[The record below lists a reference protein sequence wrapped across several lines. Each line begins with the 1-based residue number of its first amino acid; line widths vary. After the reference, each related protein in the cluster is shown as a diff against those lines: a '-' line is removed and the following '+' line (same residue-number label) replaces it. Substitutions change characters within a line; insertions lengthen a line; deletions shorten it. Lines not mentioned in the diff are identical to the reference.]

1 MKSTKTVQ
9 AYGNTAAAKNRTSE
23 KTAKSNFADPIRIKE
38 QNPKDKPVDGVGIE
52 WDFRCPQY
60 DQRSSNFVNA
70 GMHYGVGHRQPVGHA
85 GNPKKEV
92 PVLPQHR
99 HNTLQDDDLG

>member
-9 AYGNTAAAKNRTSE
+9 SYKNTADENNRSSLKHANRE
-23 KTAKSNFADPIRIKE
+23 FADPIAIKE
-38 QNPKDKPVDGVGIE
+38 QNPKDKPMDSVKSP

-70 GMHYGVGHRQPVGHA
+70 GTHYGVGHRQPVGHK
-85 GNPKKEV
+85 GDPKMRVDTLPFGRVSTMEV
-92 PVLPQHR
+92 DEV
-99 HNTLQDDDLG
+99 